1 MEFFREF
8 VSSLRDTKGRLSRSL
23 YCWYTSLLALLV
35 LTAAAPIALLVRYVS
50 GTGLLFAYLSVLS
63 LLFLL
68 VTPWAII
75 LTVKRFHDFDW
86 SGWLFLAIVLAD
98 FVLGLLTLNLR
109 RNRYEVDILLWLI
122 DLAIPTAICTWP
134 GTPGTNRFGSPV
146 SRKSRVQ
153 EATH

>member
-63 LLFLL
+63 LLSASNTMGDYIDGKTF
-68 VTPWAII
+68 P
-75 LTVKRFHDFDW
+75 RF
-86 SGWLFLAIVLAD
+86 
-98 FVLGLLTLNLR
+98 
-109 RNRYEVDILLWLI
+109 
-122 DLAIPTAICTWP
+122 
-134 GTPGTNRFGSPV
+134 
-146 SRKSRVQ
+146 
-153 EATH
+153 